1 MPHYN
6 LPHNH
11 GQKMASVL
19 EKMPAGE
26 DFQRI
31 LWLLCHCEEC
41 TYNIAAAFGMS
52 NPAASH
58 HLRILKNSGLI
69 TSRRSGKEVY
79 YTLADTPEARLLHK
93 AVDSLFHITCPKE

>member
-26 DFQRI
+26 DFQSVAEIFSGLGDSSR
-31 LWLLCHCEEC
+31 
-41 TYNIAAAFGMS
+41 
-52 NPAASH
+52 
-58 HLRILKNSGLI
+58 LRILCHIS
-69 TSRRSGKEVY
+69 
-79 YTLADTPEARLLHK
+79 
-93 AVDSLFHITCPKE
+93 SLSPG

>member
-26 DFQRI
+26 DFQSVAEI
-31 LWLLCHCEEC
+31 FPGLV
-41 TYNIAAAFGMS
+41 TVPG
-52 NPAASH
+52 
-58 HLRILKNSGLI
+58 SG
-69 TSRRSGKEVY
+69 Y
-79 YTLADTPEARLLHK
+79 YGCYVTVRNAP
-93 AVDSLFHITCPKE
+93 II